1 MSKDKVLADAEERMK
16 HTLEHAQHELA
27 SIRTSKATPALLD
40 TVRVACYGS
49 HSPLNQVALV
59 SAPEARL
66 LVVQPYDRTLV
77 KEVTRAIQAS
87 ELGLNPV
94 DDGTVIR
101 VPIPALTEERRKDLV
116 KLCGKLTE
124 EGRVAV
130 RQIRRDA
137 MEHLKKR
144 KKDGALSEDDE
155 KKAEKELQAL
165 TDRMI
170 ERLDEM
176 LKKKTAE
183 VMEV

>member
-1 MSKDKVLADAEERMK
+1 MSTGRSG
-16 HTLEHAQHELA
+16 LA

-40 TVRVACYGS
+40 TVRVACYGA

-59 SAPEARL
+59 SAPEPRL
-66 LVVQPYDRTLV
+66 LVIQPYDRSLT
-77 KEVTRAIQAS
+77 KEITKAIMS
-87 ELGLNPV
+87 GELGLNPV

-101 VPIPALTEERRKDLV
+101 VPIPPLTEERRKDLV
-116 KLCGKLTE
+116 KVCGKLVE
-124 EGRVAV
+124 EGRVGV

-144 KKDGALSEDDE
+144 KKDGDLSEDDE
-155 KKAEKELQAL
+155 KKAEKEMQSL

-183 VMEV
+183 ILEV